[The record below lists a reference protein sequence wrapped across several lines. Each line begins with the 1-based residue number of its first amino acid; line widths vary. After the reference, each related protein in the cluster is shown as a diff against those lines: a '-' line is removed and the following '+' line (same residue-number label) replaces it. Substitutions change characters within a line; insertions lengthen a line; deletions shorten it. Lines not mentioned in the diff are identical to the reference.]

1 MGSKLIRA
9 GGSSESE
16 AGESGDC
23 PIRGRGIT
31 PSTRQHRLEEVLM
44 AGHVAVAETE
54 VNAKPDEVCSALTD
68 PMQSSSTCSALGSRQ
83 TGKRAARS
91 CGRASTK
98 ESHTRI
104 EGDDNRPE
112 NYHTVLYELE
122 NDGEMTRVRLTQDNN
137 KTAEAADHSQ
147 TNWEKMLTGL
157 KEVVERD

>member
-54 VNAKPDEVCSALTD
+54 VNAKPDEVWSALTD
-68 PMQSSSTCSALGSRQ
+68 PDAIEQYMFGSRVE
-83 TGKRAARS
+83 TDWKEGSPIVWKGEYEGESYEDRAVTTTDRRTTTRS
-91 CGRASTK
+91 CTSSKTTGR
-98 ESHTRI
+98 
-104 EGDDNRPE
+104 
-112 NYHTVLYELE
+112 
-122 NDGEMTRVRLTQDNN
+122 
-137 KTAEAADHSQ
+137 
-147 TNWEKMLTGL
+147 
-157 KEVVERD
+157 

>member
-54 VNAKPDEVCSALTD
+54 VNAKPDEVWSALTD
-68 PMQSSSTCSALGSRQ
+68 PDAIEQYMFGSRVE
-83 TGKRAARS
+83 TDWKEGSPIVWKGEYEGESYEDRGVTTTDRRTTTRS
-91 CGRASTK
+91 CTSSKTTGR
-98 ESHTRI
+98 
-104 EGDDNRPE
+104 
-112 NYHTVLYELE
+112 
-122 NDGEMTRVRLTQDNN
+122 
-137 KTAEAADHSQ
+137 
-147 TNWEKMLTGL
+147 
-157 KEVVERD
+157 

>member
-54 VNAKPDEVCSALTD
+54 VNAKPDEVWSALTD
-68 PMQSSSTCSALGSRQ
+68 PDAIEQYMFGSRVE
-83 TGKRAARS
+83 TDRKEGSPIVWKGEYEGESYEDRGVTTTDRRTTTRS
-91 CGRASTK
+91 CTSSKTTGR
-98 ESHTRI
+98 
-104 EGDDNRPE
+104 
-112 NYHTVLYELE
+112 
-122 NDGEMTRVRLTQDNN
+122 
-137 KTAEAADHSQ
+137 
-147 TNWEKMLTGL
+147 
-157 KEVVERD
+157 